1 MFLFDC
7 YERIENVPDEKR
19 TANDQL
25 RAAFEE
31 RDIDRSGFIS
41 AVELR
46 DILLI
51 KTNLKSGEIDK
62 LINENLVEDNSK
74 INYEGIENRNF
85 EKILYCL
92 FKLNYLICF

>member
-7 YERIENVPDEKR
+7 YERIENVSDEK
-19 TANDQL
+19 TTTNDQL

-62 LINENLVEDNSK
+62 LINENLVEEKSK

-92 FKLNYLICF
+92 YLNYLICS